1 MIVYISIG
9 NNDDKLSQ
17 REWSNF
23 YHDVDADMGTAG
35 YGSIVH
41 SAWQS
46 QPSAPYQNACWCIEL
61 RAADVPDL
69 KSRLAVAAKY
79 YRQNSIAWAE
89 VSAAEFITPNMATS
103 EST

>member
-9 NNDDKLSQ
+9 NSDDKLSQ

-23 YHDVDADMGTAG
+23 YHDVDADMNTAG
-35 YGSIVH
+35 YGSRVH
-41 SAWQS
+41 GVWQS
-46 QPSAPYQNACWCIEL
+46 GSAAPYQNACWCIEL
-61 RAADVPDL
+61 RSDDVPDL

-89 VSAAEFITPNMATS
+89 VPTTEFIKPVN
-103 EST
+103 